1 MKKVVRVNKVTP
13 VTQTD
18 YLRMLGEVM
27 VQMEPKSY
35 DKRTVDERKELHVA
49 LMSTLARKGEMK

>member
-1 MKKVVRVNKVTP
+1 MKVKRVDKVTP

-27 VQMEPKSY
+27 VQIEPKNY
-35 DKRTVDERKELHVA
+35 DKRTVEERKELHVA
-49 LMSTLARKGEMK
+49 LMHTLARKGEMK

>member
-1 MKKVVRVNKVTP
+1 MKVKRVDKVTP

-27 VQMEPKSY
+27 VQIEPKNY
-35 DKRTVDERKELHVA
+35 DKRTVEERKELHVA
-49 LMSTLARKGEMK
+49 LMNTLARKGEMK

>member
-1 MKKVVRVNKVTP
+1 MVRVNKVTP

-27 VQMEPKSY
+27 VQIEPKSY

-49 LMSTLARKGEMK
+49 LMNTLARKGEMT

>member
-1 MKKVVRVNKVTP
+1 MKVKRVNKVTP

-27 VQMEPKSY
+27 VQIEPKEY
-35 DKRTVDERKELHVA
+35 DKRTVEERKELHVA
-49 LMSTLARKGEMK
+49 LMNTLARKGEMK